1 MLLKIFADDV
11 VKIRM
16 KMNLTQEEFASRVGV
31 TLSTIHR
38 WEKGK
43 SLPSKLAIQRL
54 VSLERNDSHSV

>member
-1 MLLKIFADDV
+1 MLKIYSGDV
-11 VKIRM
+11 VKIRQ
-16 KMNLTQEEFASRVGV
+16 KINLTQEEFARRVGV

-54 VSLERNDSHSV
+54 VNLEKSVK

>member
-1 MLLKIFADDV
+1 MMKIFADDV
-11 VKIRM
+11 VKIRL
-16 KMNLTQEEFASRVGV
+16 KMNLTQEEFARRVGV

-54 VSLERNDSHSV
+54 VSLERNGIHHV

>member
-1 MLLKIFADDV
+1 MLKFYADDV
-11 VKIRM
+11 VKIRQ
-16 KMNLTQEEFASRVGV
+16 KMNLTQEEFARHVGV

-54 VSLERNDSHSV
+54 VQLEKVRN